1 MTLLSAAT
9 RPYNRS
15 THQYSSIRQTYQK
28 TKQPDLIMVSQS
40 EALAS
45 NASLSNTKKSLTAVF
60 VGATSGIGLATLQ
73 AFVKHVP
80 NPTAIIVGRNKANFS
95 PELANL
101 HSINPNGSYTFLE
114 SDVSLLAN
122 IDAVC
127 EQIKSSLQGKKIN
140 VLFLSQGYISFAGR
154 EPNADGLDNSV
165 SLRYYGRV
173 RFAQQLLPSLSS
185 DARVISI
192 LAGGK
197 EGKIF
202 EDDMDLERNYGVGN
216 AAAHF
221 GSLMTLSWDHL
232 AAENKDRSFVHIFPG
247 LVSTGLLGRSAKGA
261 LGGFLRWVV
270 EPLLSLFVSKPE
282 ETGERMLFVA
292 TDGKYA
298 KGSWSLD
305 WDGKGMEV
313 DVLKGYRE
321 RGFAEK
327 VWEHNQKMFER
338 AAK

>member
-1 MTLLSAAT
+1 
-9 RPYNRS
+9 
-15 THQYSSIRQTYQK
+15 
-28 TKQPDLIMVSQS
+28 MVSIT
-40 EALAS
+40 EVRAS
-45 NASLSNTKKSLTAVF
+45 NASLSNNTKAATAVF

-73 AFVKHVP
+73 AFAKHIP
-80 NPTAIIVGRNKANFS
+80 NPTALIIGRSESGFA
-95 PELANL
+95 PELASL
-101 HSINPNGSYTFLE
+101 HSLNPKGTFTFLE
-114 SDVSLLAN
+114 ADVSLLAN

-127 EQIKSSLQGKKIN
+127 ERVNTVLQGKGEKIDF
-140 VLFLSQGYISFAGR
+140 LFLSQGYISFAGR
-154 EPNADGLDNSV
+154 EPNADGLDTSI

-185 DARVISI
+185 TARVISI

-202 EDDMDLERNYGVGN
+202 EDDLDLERNYSVGN

-232 AAENKDRSFVHIFPG
+232 AARPEKEGRSFVHIFPG

-261 LGGFLRWVV
+261 LGVFLRWVV
-270 EPLLSLFVSKPE
+270 EPVLSLFVARPE
-282 ETGERMLFVA
+282 EVGERMVFVA
-292 TDGKYA
+292 TTQEGYG

-305 WDGKGMEV
+305 WDGKTMEV

-327 VWEHNQKMFER
+327 VWEHNVRMFER
-338 AAK
+338 AAGRQ